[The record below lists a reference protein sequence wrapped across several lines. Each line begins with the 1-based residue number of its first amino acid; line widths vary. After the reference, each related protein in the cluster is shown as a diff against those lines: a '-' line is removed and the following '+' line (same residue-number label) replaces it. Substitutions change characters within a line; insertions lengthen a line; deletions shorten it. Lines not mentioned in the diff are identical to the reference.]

1 MSKTAYSLVIAA
13 IASLGLAACAAPAAG
28 VAPAGGMRMGAMGG
42 MMERHNAPIPAE
54 YASATNAV
62 GPDAASLVRG
72 EIVYSANCA
81 SCHGDGG
88 LGDGPAA
95 VGLNPAPASIAH
107 TSQMMSDAYLFW
119 RVSEGGVPFRT
130 AMPAWKGVLDERA
143 RWDAI
148 NYVRA
153 LGQGAVTPKRAV
165 GGATGNAAEAEARMM
180 ADMVAQAVKDGVIT
194 QADADVFNQVH
205 PIVDAYAHAMP
216 RAGTGD
222 PLQRQ
227 TQLVSELTAAGTLT
241 QAQGDRF
248 LDIVR
253 RLQAAGR
260 L

>member
-1 MSKTAYSLVIAA
+1 MVACV
-13 IASLGLAACAAPAAG
+13 GLAACAASTPTPGVAPAAG
-28 VAPAGGMRMGAMGG
+28 VAPTGGMRMGSMGG
-42 MMERHNAPIPAE
+42 MMERHNAPIPAD
-54 YASATNAV
+54 YVGATNAV
-62 GPDAASLVRG
+62 APDAASFARG
-72 EIVYSANCA
+72 EVVYSANCA

-95 VGLNPAPASIAH
+95 AGLNPAPASIAH

-119 RVSEGGVPFRT
+119 RVSEGGAPFRT
-130 AMPAWKGVLDERA
+130 VMPAWKGVLDERA

-153 LGQGAVTPKRAV
+153 LGQGKVAPKRAA
-165 GGATGNAAEAEARMM
+165 GGATGNAAEAETRMM
-180 ADMVAQAVKDGVIT
+180 ADMLAQAVKDGVIT

-205 PIVDAYAHAMP
+205 PIVDAYVLTTP
-216 RAGTGD
+216 RSGAGD

-227 TQLVSELTAAGTLT
+227 AQLVGELTAAGKLT
-241 QAQGDRF
+241 QVQADRF
-248 LDIVR
+248 LEVIR